1 MKENK
6 HHDLMVKAVEHARET
21 MNQDIGGPFGALIV
35 DKDNKIIAIT
45 SNTVLR
51 DHDPTAHAEMNAIRE
66 ATKKLGT
73 HDLSG
78 CTLYTT
84 CYPCPMCLGAIIWS
98 NIKQVYYG
106 CNAKDADKIG
116 FRDDFIYEFIKN
128 NATDK
133 NVLDLEQ
140 EDRDTCL
147 TIFNE
152 YQSKNKDIY

>member
-1 MKENK
+1 
-6 HHDLMVKAVEHARET
+6 
-21 MNQDIGGPFGALIV
+21 
-35 DKDNKIIAIT
+35 
-45 SNTVLR
+45 
-51 DHDPTAHAEMNAIRE
+51 
-66 ATKKLGT
+66 
-73 HDLSG
+73 
-78 CTLYTT
+78 
-84 CYPCPMCLGAIIWS
+84 MCLGAIIWS
-98 NIKQVYYG
+98 NIKKVYYG

-128 NATDK
+128 NASDK